1 MKALNMQRD
10 WEVFAK
16 DGATGVGAVREIFAD
31 HIIVY
36 FEGFG
41 EQRIVENQIASVHDG
56 KVLLNVGALPSDV
69 QAAIAKAHGAE
80 DQIVR
85 SRPPVP

>member
-16 DGATGVGAVREIFAD
+16 DGATGVGAVREVFDEYIV
-31 HIIVY
+31 VY

-41 EQRIVENQIASVHDG
+41 DQRIVENQIASVHDG
-56 KVLLNVGALPSDV
+56 KVLLNVGALSDEV
-69 QAAIAKAHGAE
+69 QAAIAKAHQAE
-80 DQIVR
+80 DKIVQ

>member
-10 WEVFAK
+10 WEVFARE
-16 DGATGVGAVREIFAD
+16 GATGVGAVRQVFAD
-31 HIIVY
+31 HIVVY
-36 FEGFG
+36 FQGFG
-41 EQRIVENQIASVHDG
+41 EQRIVKSQIASVHDG
-56 KVLLNVGALPSDV
+56 KVLLNVGALPDDV
-69 QAAIAKAHGAE
+69 QAAIAKAHEAE

>member
-1 MKALNMQRD
+1 MKALNMQPD

-31 HIIVY
+31 HIVVY

-41 EQRIVENQIASVHDG
+41 EQRIVGDQIASVHDG
-56 KVLLNVGALPSDV
+56 KVLLNVSALPNDV
-69 QAAIAKAHGAE
+69 QAAIAKAHEAE